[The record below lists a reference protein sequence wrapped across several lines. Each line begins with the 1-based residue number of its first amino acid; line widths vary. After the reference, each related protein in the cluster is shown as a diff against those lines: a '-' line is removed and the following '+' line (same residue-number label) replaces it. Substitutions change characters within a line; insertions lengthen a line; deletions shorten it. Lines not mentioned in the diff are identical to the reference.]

1 MRKKKSSKMK
11 KRKKTPIIFLCN
23 PQEQTF
29 TLKHTILS
37 LVMSHVTRISY
48 VICHMSILPYVT
60 FMCLYVIRMSLIC
73 TRMSFVCH
81 SYVLVCHP
89 HVTLMSSVCHSY
101 VLVCTLK
108 SLICTRM
115 SSVCHSHVVLPW
127 TQSYCL
133 FAENLLLKYK
143 PFRIISY

>member
-60 FMCLYVIRMSLIC
+60 HMYSYVIRVSLVCTRMPSACHSYVLRMSLIC
-73 TRMSFVCH
+73 TRMY
-81 SYVLVCHP
+81 SYVTH
-89 HVTLMSSVCHSY
+89 MYSY
-101 VLVCTLK
+101 V
-108 SLICTRM
+108 IRM
-115 SSVCHSHVVLPW
+115 SLACGFTMNPILLSFCRK
-127 TQSYCL
+127 
-133 FAENLLLKYK
+133 FAPK
-143 PFRIISY
+143 I